1 MEHRSV
7 EAVAIVALPLGG
19 HPDGMAARGAI
30 AAPPEA
36 WDRAATAGVA
46 VAFATGFGGGVTAY
60 GV

>member
-1 MEHRSV
+1 M